1 MLERGPGVN
10 IGRGIVSTM
19 GLPMGC
25 VLWFTHYLLDVQR
38 MMVHH

>member
-10 IGRGIVSTM
+10 IGRCIVSTM

-25 VLWFTHYLLDVQR
+25 VLWIICG
-38 MMVHH
+38 